1 MEIIHYEVGQIP
13 LRNLTMTVKGSYG
26 RPANLSVYTDISVR
40 MLGSDNEEVDLTGLN
55 VNRGGASLGKVVLEW
70 PRNRSLF
77 TKSGEYLV
85 QLILRTAD
93 GAKDITSPQLI
104 RVRELGKVN
113 R

>member
-1 MEIIHYEVGQIP
+1 MEISQYWVGQIP
-13 LRNLTMTVKGSYG
+13 LTNLTLTVKDAYGRNL
-26 RPANLSVYTDISVR
+26 NLNIYTDISVR

-55 VNRGGASLGKVVLEW
+55 VNRGGSSQGKVILEW

-77 TKSGEYLV
+77 TKAGEYVLQLV
-85 QLILRTAD
+85 LRTAD
-93 GAKDITSPQLI
+93 GAMDMTTAQTL